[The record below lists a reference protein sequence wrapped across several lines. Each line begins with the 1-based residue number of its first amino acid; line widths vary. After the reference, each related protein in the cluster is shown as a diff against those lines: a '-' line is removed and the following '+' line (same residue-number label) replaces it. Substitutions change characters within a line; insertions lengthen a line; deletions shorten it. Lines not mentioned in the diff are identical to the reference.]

1 VRVGNSDNGGE
12 TTLSEP
18 TTLTTDRAVRA
29 TALQHL
35 VVNLAIILVGI
46 RA

>member
-1 VRVGNSDNGGE
+1 
-12 TTLSEP
+12 LSEP

-35 VVNLAIILVGI
+35 VVNLVIIASGFVESLTPNP
-46 RA
+46 